1 MKEKGDS
8 GAPPTPDG
16 SDEPSDRGSVR
27 WSKKI
32 DETVRQV
39 REAIRSLT
47 PVEAVEILVLI
58 LWAIFVIVFFKA
70 WG

>member
-1 MKEKGDS
+1 
-8 GAPPTPDG
+8 
-16 SDEPSDRGSVR
+16 VR

-32 DETVRQV
+32 DETMRQV